1 MGRNRGQ
8 QPGDGGRNWIRTSEG
23 VSQQIY
29 SLPPLATWVSYHTT
43 QRGGGLTKP
52 RTRVNPHTL
61 MEGPSAASAV
71 TTFSAHATA
80 DAERGRSGATDLWP
94 RYPATARFRFGL

>member
-1 MGRNRGQ
+1 MPAFPRRRN
-8 QPGDGGRNWIRTSEG
+8 GGRNWIRTSEG

-52 RTRVNPHTL
+52 RTCVNPHTL
-61 MEGPSAASAV
+61 TEGHCVASAV
-71 TTFSAHATA
+71 TRFSMHATA
-80 DAERGRSGATDLWP
+80 DAARGRSGATDLWL
-94 RYPATARFRFGL
+94 RYPATARF